1 VNLRHLEVFC
11 AVVDCESFSA
21 AAERLIMTQ
30 PAVSMQVQV
39 VERHFGVQLLERRRR
54 RVVPTEAGYAAHRW
68 ACDVLRTEAATRQV
82 IDGLKH
88 AESGR
93 VVLGASMTMGS
104 YVLPPIL
111 GRFKRE
117 HPGAEIVVRLA
128 DRDVVCG
135 DILSGAVD
143 FGILIARGIPHG
155 LEVEVVGTDEMV
167 FICAPSHRLARRR
180 RVSMAE
186 LANEAF
192 ILAPT
197 GSSYRKVIDE
207 VLAQHGL
214 EKVSVH
220 MELDSDEGL
229 KRGVLQ
235 GLGIGL
241 GLRSAVEW
249 ELEQGVIT
257 EVPVDAAPLLVDVG
271 LIYHPRQRES
281 PMLEAFRRYLSDQLR
296 EHFSGRGGAAAS
308 LPSRGK
314 GNGSLPDGNNSTK
327 AGKEQGETGSQ
338 KPPRRA
344 AGRLAHHR

>member
-1 VNLRHLEVFC
+1 MNLRHLEVFC

-68 ACDVLRTEAATRQV
+68 ACDVLRTEAATRQL

-93 VVLGASMTMGS
+93 VVLGASMTIGS
-104 YVLPPIL
+104 YLLPPIL

-128 DRDVVCG
+128 DRDVVCS
-135 DILSGAVD
+135 DILSGAIDYGV
-143 FGILIARGIPHG
+143 FIARGIPPG
-155 LEVEVVGTDEMV
+155 LEVKVVGTDEMV

-207 VLAQHGL
+207 VLAQFGL

-249 ELEQGVIT
+249 ELEQGVII
-257 EVPVDAAPLLVDVG
+257 EVPVDSAPLLVDLG

-281 PMLEAFRRYLSDQLR
+281 PMLEAFRGYLSDQLR
-296 EHFSGRGGAAAS
+296 EHFSGRSGAAAS
-308 LPSRGK
+308 LPSRK

-327 AGKEQGETGSQ
+327 AGKEQGEAGPQ

-344 AGRLAHHR
+344 AGRLANHR